1 MRRVEPVVEYSEL
14 NSNRETMYRFLGRLY
29 KWEVDRE
36 LFERM
41 KGMGFPKEC
50 SEPELDQG
58 YRLLERY
65 LRQPGND
72 PLTDLAV
79 DYAKVFLGAGTNNGA
94 AAYPYESVYT
104 SAERLIMQDARDQV
118 LAEYRAKGLNT
129 AQDLDLPEDHIAFEL
144 EFMAFLCQESN
155 TAFTAQE
162 PSGVLAC
169 LREEKKFLEHH
180 LSNWVDRF
188 CADIEKHADTD
199 FYKGLARITRGYL
212 HLEHGIL
219 NGWIAETMEESPL
232 EVLSPLRE

>member
-1 MRRVEPVVEYSEL
+1 MEPVVEYSEL

>member
-36 LFERM
+36 LFEQM

-155 TAFTAQE
+155 IAFTAQE

-169 LREEKKFLEHH
+169 LREEKRFLEHH

-199 FYKGLARITRGYL
+199 FYKGLAKITRGYL
-212 HLEHGIL
+212 HLEQGIL
-219 NGWIAETMEESPL
+219 DGWIAETMEESPP
-232 EVLSPLRE
+232 EVLSQLRE